1 MPFKKIKGAK
11 GNKSYELPAARGEA
25 AANATAQLGERLL
38 SQHLNGGQVRYPD
51 PKQAV
56 LRSGRVLA

>member
-11 GNKSYELPAARGEA
+11 GNKSYELPPA
-25 AANATAQLGERLL
+25 LGERLL

-56 LRSGRVLA
+56 LRSGRVLTA